1 MESDQD
7 INSTFSTLNV
17 NAIEFIPSFAS
28 TTASSVSDSDTGGE
42 ESVKPVTETIENN
55 GNGESYAKQISGCF
69 VRRKKI
75 FATSN
80 VDREKLNPK

>member
-1 MESDQD
+1 MESDQE
-7 INSTFSTLNV
+7 IHSTFSTLNV

-28 TTASSVSDSDTGGE
+28 TTAGSTSDSETGGE
-42 ESVKPVTETIENN
+42 ESSKPAAEMIENN
-55 GNGESYAKQISGCF
+55 GNGESYAKQVSVVF

-80 VDREKLNPK
+80 VVREKLNPK